1 MASLRT
7 IRRRITSVK
16 NTQQITRAMKM
27 VAAARMKKAQ
37 DNLYNARPYAE
48 RLHEIT
54 ANVVRRTDAEL
65 HPLLEKREV
74 KRAALV
80 VVSSDRGLCGGF
92 NANICREAVRFL
104 KEKEFEKSLILI
116 GKKAQEFFKRREYKI
131 RKEYKDVFTDFSY
144 QRARDVGEDII
155 SDYEKGEIDRVYII
169 YNYFV
174 SVLSQDTTIDML
186 LPIVSEKGPE
196 QTEAEMVDEGIIPE
210 KIEEKTEEVD
220 FIYEPTRQE
229 ILKTLLPRSI
239 HTHIYRILLESLAGE
254 YSARMTAMDAATEN
268 AAELIANLTLS
279 YNKARQ
285 ASITR
290 ELIEVVSGAD
300 AMKG

>member
-48 RLHEIT
+48 WLHEIT
-54 ANVVRRTDAEL
+54 ASVVRRTDVEL

-74 KRAALV
+74 KRVALV

-131 RKEYKDVFTDFSY
+131 RKEYKDVFTNFTY
-144 QRARDVGEDII
+144 QRAREVGEDII

-174 SVLSQDTTIDML
+174 SVLSQDTTIDMF
-186 LPIVSEKGPE
+186 LPILSEKGPE
-196 QTEAEMVDEGIIPE
+196 QTEAEAESEEMVE
-210 KIEEKTEEVD
+210 EEKTEEID

-239 HTHIYRILLESLAGE
+239 HTYIYRVLLESLAGE

-268 AAELIANLTLS
+268 AAELIENLTLS

>member
-54 ANVVRRTDAEL
+54 ANVVRRTDAEQ

-186 LPIVSEKGPE
+186 LPIVSEKGP
-196 QTEAEMVDEGIIPE
+196 DEEIIPE

>member
-48 RLHEIT
+48 WLHEIT
-54 ANVVRRTDAEL
+54 ASVVRRTDVEL

-74 KRAALV
+74 KRVALV

-131 RKEYKDVFTDFSY
+131 RKEYKDVFTNFSY
-144 QRARDVGEDII
+144 QRAREVGEDII

-174 SVLSQDTTIDML
+174 SVLSQDTTIDMF
-186 LPIVSEKGPE
+186 LPILSEKGPE
-196 QTEAEMVDEGIIPE
+196 QTEAEAESEEMVE
-210 KIEEKTEEVD
+210 EEKTEEID

-239 HTHIYRILLESLAGE
+239 HTYIYRVLLESLAGE

-268 AAELIANLTLS
+268 AAELIENLTLS